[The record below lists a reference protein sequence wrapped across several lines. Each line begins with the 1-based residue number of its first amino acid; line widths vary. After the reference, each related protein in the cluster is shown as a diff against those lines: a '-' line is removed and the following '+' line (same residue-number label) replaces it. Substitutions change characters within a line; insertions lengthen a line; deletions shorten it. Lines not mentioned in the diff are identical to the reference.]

1 MREADTG
8 PPEDAAGF
16 RDSLGIVSREGKRK
30 WIYPKKIVGRFYR
43 YRTVLSILLLAVL
56 LGTPFLRI
64 NGHPF
69 ILFNVVE
76 RKFILFGQIFGPHD
90 FYLIGLALIT
100 LVVFV
105 ILFTV
110 AFGRLFCGWVCPQT
124 VFMEMVFRRIDYWME
139 GDHKQQQRL
148 NESSWKGEKVVRKGA
163 KYLISFAL
171 SFLIANMLLAYIIG
185 TDGLFRIIT
194 DPPLL
199 HVGGLTAALAFSALF
214 YWIFVWFREQACIL
228 VCPYGRLQG
237 VLLDRSSIVIAY
249 DHKRGEPRGRIRRGE
264 EQTIGDCIDCDQCVE
279 VCPTGIDIR
288 NGTQLECV
296 NCTACIDA
304 CDMVMDKTGRPRGLV
319 RYDSADGITSGTRRR
334 WTPRVICYAV
344 VLTVLSVFL
353 LYLLSIRT
361 DLDVTILRTPGMFY
375 QEQPAER
382 ISNVYDFK
390 VLNKTFDRT
399 PVTLKLVEPA
409 GELQLM
415 GDRLMVDPQTTTEGK
430 LLVLLPRAEI
440 RSINTP
446 LRIGVYKGETQIDLI
461 STSFL
466 GPAQKP

>member
-30 WIYPKKIVGRFYR
+30 WIYPKKIVGRFYH

-64 NGHPF
+64 DGHPF
-69 ILFNVVE
+69 MLFNVLE

-110 AFGRLFCGWVCPQT
+110 VFGRLFCGWVCPQT

-139 GDHKQQQRL
+139 GDHKQQRRL

-171 SFLIANMLLAYIIG
+171 SFLIANTLLAYIIG
-185 TDGLFRIIT
+185 TEGLFRIIT

-249 DHKRGEPRGRIRRGE
+249 DHKRGEPRGKIRRGE
-264 EQTIGDCIDCDQCVE
+264 EQTTGDCIDCDQCVE

-334 WTPRVICYAV
+334 WTPRVISYAV

-353 LYLLSIRT
+353 FSLLSIRT
-361 DLDVTILRTPGMFY
+361 DLDVTIFRTPGMFY
-375 QEQPAER
+375 QEQPDER
-382 ISNVYDFK
+382 ISNVYDFR

-399 PVTLKLVEPA
+399 SVTLKLVEPA

-415 GDRLMVDPQTTTEGK
+415 GDRLMVDPQATAEGK

-446 LRIGVYKGETQIDLI
+446 VRIGVYKGETQIDLVA
-461 STSFL
+461 TSFL